1 MVTRMA
7 ILKRKIGMVVILS
20 GLILGLWAVG
30 ILGGSWDGSY
40 LARLQLACVRVLG
53 SLKESLT

>member
-1 MVTRMA
+1 MVTRMT
-7 ILKRKIGMVVILS
+7 ILKRKIGMVFILS

-53 SLKESLT
+53 